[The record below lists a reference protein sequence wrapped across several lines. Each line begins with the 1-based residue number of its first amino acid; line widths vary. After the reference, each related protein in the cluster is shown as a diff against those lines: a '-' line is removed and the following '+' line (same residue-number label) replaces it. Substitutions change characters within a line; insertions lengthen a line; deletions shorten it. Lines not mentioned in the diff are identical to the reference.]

1 MRRPE
6 KRLGAERSQFRAM
19 WIVAAGLVAWL
30 AFGLVREPAASW
42 PERCVVIVLA
52 CCFAAPMI
60 GTMGYRKTLPALDRT
75 PRRATVTGHVHFSV
89 DPDSDSDMPAYDL
102 IEVRVDIDSV
112 QVDTSIA
119 DIVAA
124 ESLARFAVGSVWDVY
139 AFEDPAKLDWTTTTG
154 PGSSSPNA
162 TRTSFVPDTTLAP
175 TRSIR
180 NRDRDRTCSCAASPT
195 IAARGRQHVE
205 GRFGHVRGAA
215 QVQAGWGLALVG
227 VNQGPFGEE
236 VLGCC
241 VAAGAVADQ
250 VDVEAGARRRRR
262 GRSR

>member
-19 WIVAAGLVAWL
+19 WIVVAGLVAWL

-75 PRRATVTGHVHFSV
+75 PRRATVTGHVHFAV

-139 AFEDPAKLDWTTTTG
+139 AFEDPAEMDWTTTTG

-162 TRTSFVPDTTLAP
+162 TRTSFVPDTTSAP

-180 NRDRDRTCSCAASPT
+180 TGTGIGPTAAPLRQRSPR
-195 IAARGRQHVE
+195 AE
-205 GRFGHVRGAA
+205 GSMSKDDPAMYV
-215 QVQAGWGLALVG
+215 
-227 VNQGPFGEE
+227 
-236 VLGCC
+236 
-241 VAAGAVADQ
+241 AGAVADQ